1 MGEDLG
7 NILQKRM
14 RELMLERGWDLDD
27 VKDRSPLSDNTIE
40 NIYYAKSTDPR
51 ASTVIALSELFDV
64 TVNCLLGKCPHTTQE
79 KILLRQYRSCGS
91 HGKSVIELIAKY
103 EATAAK
109 AEREAFGKHS
119 IPCVIPQGNIRG
131 GIVYDEC
138 ETVEIMTSVQDAY
151 VGIKMPTN
159 ELAPIYCKG
168 DTLLLENRFPSH
180 GEYAVFFKE
189 KRVYIR
195 QYLEEGKQYRLR
207 SIHDENRDMILNRMD
222 QIDYIGTCIGV
233 VRE

>member
-1 MGEDLG
+1 
-7 NILQKRM
+7 
-14 RELMLERGWDLDD
+14 
-27 VKDRSPLSDNTIE
+27 
-40 NIYYAKSTDPR
+40 
-51 ASTVIALSELFDV
+51 
-64 TVNCLLGKCPHTTQE
+64 
-79 KILLRQYRSCGS
+79 
-91 HGKSVIELIAKY
+91 LIAKY
-103 EATAAK
+103 ESTAAK

-195 QYLEEGKQYRLR
+195 QYLEEDGQYRLR
-207 SIHDENRDMILNRMD
+207 SIHDENRDMVLKRMD

>member
-1 MGEDLG
+1 MPGAIISKRLQEILAQLG
-7 NILQKRM
+7 WSKEYLAEKSGLPF
-14 RELMLERGWDLDD
+14 ET
-27 VKDRSPLSDNTIE
+27 VK
-40 NIYYAKSTDPR
+40 NIYYGKTPDPKVSTLD
-51 ASTVIALSELFDV
+51 AIAEATGHSI
-64 TVNCLLGKCPHTTQE
+64 NCLMGKCPHTTQE
-79 KILLRQYRSCGS
+79 KILLRNYRSCGS
-91 HGKSVIELIAKY
+91 HGKSVIELISKY

-195 QYLEEGKQYRLR
+195 QYLEEDGQYRLR
-207 SIHDENRDMILNRMD
+207 SIHDENRDMVLKRMD